1 MASGPLRRSANK
13 QRSKSES
20 PKENQTPPPC
30 YSGDDGK
37 PMSRDKKI
45 QLGINIAKLPSCEL
59 DRVLSMILSRE
70 PNLSV
75 SDPNELDIDLEKLQP
90 STLREVQSYVDE
102 CLRKL
107 SSGGYKQGQA
117 CGKAHKRIHHTFE
130 PAARNIIS
138 QSSPTANTMQGAA
151 AASSQAIPTSPG
163 WPGCGTSRRATAGH
177 YLAGCDL
184 VSKPLVSK
192 PNAATDQDDSAT
204 EEQLAVAMENLRV
217 PLLPPPVPSQTLPA
231 AQPPGDARNR
241 RRPRRPHQPCGR
253 PGCYAVAPLATASQ
267 GVPVEDSTLTATDG
281 RRYQS
286 GVATRGTLL

>member
-30 YSGDDGK
+30 YSEDDEK

-70 PNLSV
+70 PKLSV

-107 SSGGYKQGQA
+107 SSGGYKQGKA
-117 CGKAHKRIHHTFE
+117 CGKAHKHMHHTFE
-130 PAARNIIS
+130 PAAPKIVS
-138 QSSPTANTMQGAA
+138 QSSPTATAMQGAA

-163 WPGCGTSRRATAGH
+163 WPGCGTSRRPTPGH
-177 YLAGCDL
+177 CLAGCNL

-192 PNAATDQDDSAT
+192 PKAATDQADSPT
-204 EEQLAVAMENLRV
+204 EEQLAKAMENLRV
-217 PLLPPPVPSQTLPA
+217 PLLPAPVPSQTPAA
-231 AQPPGDARNR
+231 AQPPGETRNR
-241 RRPRRPHQPCGR
+241 RRPPRPHQPCGR
-253 PGCYAVAPLATASQ
+253 PGCYAVAPAAPVSQ
-267 GVPVEDSTLTATDG
+267 GAPDG
-281 RRYQS
+281 Y
-286 GVATRGTLL
+286 